1 MARWKKFAAPVLSA
15 AIFAIACWLI
25 YREVRDFGSHD
36 IVAAFTRISW
46 PQRAAA
52 LALTAAAYGM
62 FVGYDLLATRLV
74 GRRLPLWQIA
84 LAAFLGYAAG
94 NNFGLVLGGSTV
106 RYRLYTSWGLSA
118 TDVVNVMAVL
128 CLTFW
133 LGLFAL
139 AGMVFVA
146 EPIPIP
152 PVLHVPL
159 ATVRPVGYTLLAAVA
174 IWVAIILT
182 RKQPLTIRN
191 WVLPL
196 PDVRFTLMQ
205 MALACSDFAT
215 AAAVAYVLMPK
226 SVALSYPM
234 FLSCYLLAVLAGVVL
249 HVPGGLG
256 VVELVL
262 LKILPEVPKDELLGA
277 LIVFRLFYYFVPLC
291 IAGVIFALHEL
302 RQGARKLLG
311 RGA

>member
-1 MARWKKFAAPVLSA
+1 MARWKKFAGPALVVAVFS
-15 AIFAIACWLI
+15 IVCWLL

-36 IVAAFTRISW
+36 IVAAFNRISW
-46 PQRAAA
+46 RQRTAAI
-52 LALTAAAYGM
+52 LLTTAAYGI
-62 FVGYDLLATRLV
+62 FVGYDFLATRLV
-74 GRRLPLWQIA
+74 GRRLPLWQLA

-94 NNFGLVLGGSTV
+94 NNFGLVLGGSAV
-106 RYRLYTSWGLSA
+106 RYRLYTSWGLSPG
-118 TDVVNVMAVL
+118 DVVNVMAVL
-128 CLTFW
+128 CLSFW

-146 EPIPIP
+146 EPIAIP

-159 ATVRPVGYTLLAAVA
+159 ATVRPVGYTLLAVVA
-174 IWVAIILT
+174 IWVTFTLT
-182 RKQPLTIRN
+182 RKHPLTIRS
-191 WVLPL
+191 WAVPL

-205 MALACSDFAT
+205 LALACCDFAT

-226 SVALSYPM
+226 SVSLSYPM
-234 FLSCYLLAVLAGVVL
+234 FLSCYLLAVLAGVVT

-262 LKILPEVPKDELLGA
+262 LKLLPEVPKDELLGA

-302 RQGARKLLG
+302 RIGARHLF
-311 RGA
+311 RGPF

>member
-1 MARWKKFAAPVLSA
+1 MARWKKIAAPLLTA
-15 AIFAIACWLI
+15 AIFAVVCWLL
-25 YREVRDFGSHD
+25 YREVSDFGSHD
-36 IVAAFTRISW
+36 VVAAFNRISW
-46 PQRAAA
+46 EQRTAAI
-52 LALTAAAYGM
+52 LLTAMAYGI
-62 FVGYDLLATRLV
+62 FVGYDFVATRVV

-94 NNFGLVLGGSTV
+94 NNFGLVLGGSAI

-118 TDVVNVMAVL
+118 GDVVNVMAVL

-139 AGMVFVA
+139 AGMTFVA
-146 EPIPIP
+146 EPIGIP
-152 PVLHVPL
+152 KVLHVPL

-174 IWVAIILT
+174 IWVAFILA
-182 RKQPLTIRN
+182 RRQPLTIRN

-196 PDVRFTLMQ
+196 PDVRFTLVQ

-226 SVALSYPM
+226 SVTLSYPM
-234 FLSCYLLAVLAGVVL
+234 FLSCYLLAVLAGVVT

-262 LKILPEVPKDELLGA
+262 LKLLPETPKDELLGA

-291 IAGVIFALHEL
+291 IAGVVFLLHEL
-302 RQGARKLLG
+302 RIGAGKLFT
-311 RGA
+311 RGG

>member
-1 MARWKKFAAPVLSA
+1 MARWKKFAGPALVVAVFS
-15 AIFAIACWLI
+15 IVCWLL

-36 IVAAFTRISW
+36 VAAAFTRVSSW
-46 PQRAAA
+46 QRAAA
-52 LALTAAAYGM
+52 ILLTTAGYGI
-62 FVGYDLLATRLV
+62 FVGYDFLATRLV
-74 GRRLPLWQIA
+74 GRRLPLWQLA

-106 RYRLYTSWGLSA
+106 RYRLYTSWGLSPG
-118 TDVVNVMAVL
+118 DVVNVMAVL

-146 EPIPIP
+146 EPIAIP

-174 IWVAIILT
+174 IWVAFTLT
-182 RKQPLTIRN
+182 RKHPLTIRS
-191 WVLPL
+191 WAVPL

-205 MALACSDFAT
+205 LALACCDFAT

-226 SVALSYPM
+226 SVSLSYPM
-234 FLSCYLLAVLAGVVL
+234 FLSCYLLAVLAGVVT

-262 LKILPEVPKDELLGA
+262 LKLLPEVPKDELLGA

-291 IAGVIFALHEL
+291 IAGVVFGLHEL
-302 RQGARKLLG
+302 RLGARHVFRG
-311 RGA
+311 RA